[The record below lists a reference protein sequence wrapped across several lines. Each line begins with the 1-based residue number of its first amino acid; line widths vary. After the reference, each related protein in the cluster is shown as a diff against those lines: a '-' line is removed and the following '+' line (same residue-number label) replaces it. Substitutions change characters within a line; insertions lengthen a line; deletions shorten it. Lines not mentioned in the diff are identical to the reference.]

1 MEGINFGSQAMTG
14 ISAGVQHVLAPKSTA
29 GTAHTAEWE
38 GGRAGMAHT
47 AAREVGSASGTGMD
61 VLADMAA
68 REGGR
73 AGTSEG

>member
-1 MEGINFGSQAMTG
+1 MGRAASRASAAAMTVRTTADQEG
-14 ISAGVQHVLAPKSTA
+14 TTSTA